1 MNFKVVDI
9 NTYKRKDHFAYF
21 KSLANPYVGLTVQ
34 VDITKFIKV
43 VNAKKLPF
51 FLTFNYCV
59 ARAANSIPKFRQRI
73 MNDKIVEYADCKT
86 SHTVALEDGTYCY
99 CTLSINMSFEEYL
112 AYAVKAQE
120 DAREARCTSDDEED
134 ANELLFIS
142 SLPWLSYSALSNP
155 TPSPVDSNPRITWGK
170 YTTQNEKV
178 EIPVT
183 VLCNHAL
190 VDGLHIAQFYQAL
203 DECLESVIG

>member
-1 MNFKVVDI
+1 MNYKVVDM
-9 NTYKRKDHFAYF
+9 NVYKRKDHFTYF

-34 VDITKFIKV
+34 VDITKFIQV
-43 VNAKKLPF
+43 VKEKKLPF

-59 ARAANSIPKFRQRI
+59 ARAANSVPEFRQRI
-73 MNDKIVEYADCKT
+73 MNDGIAEYADCKT
-86 SHTVALEDGTYCY
+86 SHTVVLEDGTYCY
-99 CTLSINMSFEEYL
+99 CTLSTNMPFKKYL
-112 AYAVKAQE
+112 PYAIKAQE
-120 DAREARCTSDDEED
+120 DAREARSTSDDEED

-142 SLPWLSYSALSNP
+142 SLHWLSYIALSNP
-155 TPSPVDSNPRITWGK
+155 TPSPADSNPRITWGK
-170 YTTQNEKV
+170 YTSQNGKV

-203 DECLESVIG
+203 DEYLENVIS

>member
-1 MNFKVVDI
+1 MNYKVVDM
-9 NTYKRKDHFAYF
+9 NVYKRKDHFAYF

-34 VDITKFIKV
+34 VDITKFIQV
-43 VNAKKLPF
+43 VKEKKLPF

-59 ARAANSIPKFRQRI
+59 ARAANSVPEFRQRI
-73 MNDKIVEYADCKT
+73 MNDGIVEYTDCKT

-99 CTLSINMSFEEYL
+99 CTLSTNMPFDEYL
-112 AYAVKAQE
+112 PYAIKAQE
-120 DAREARCTSDDEED
+120 DAREARSTSDDEED

-155 TPSPVDSNPRITWGK
+155 TPSPADSNPRITWGK
-170 YTTQNEKV
+170 YRTQNGKV
-178 EIPVT
+178 EMPVT

-203 DECLESVIG
+203 DEYLENVMD